1 MSTTVRR
8 SKVPENI
15 LEPFLLCCRNYNFGG
30 QTINLHCQNAVFVFT
45 NEFFSKNQR
54 AFFVNLVFTNF
65 AFHCKILGFLLA
77 QTTNTFNCFMDRTFT
92 ELLFQIFKNCSEFF
106 LASITAMLEV
116 SPNKLL
122 TITEGILLL
131 LFLNKFL
138 DQIQNE
144 EFLKA
149 HKASL
154 IDGLH
159 KKTACHLI
167 YTRIKK
173 MNSPNAN
180 IYRYCS
186 CVWYFNLAEEEQ
198 ISLSVNLNTLATIT
212 YKETPADLYFFLR
225 FVIFN
230 LLLILFRKII

>member
-1 MSTTVRR
+1 M
-8 SKVPENI
+8 N
-15 LEPFLLCCRNYNFGG
+15 
-30 QTINLHCQNAVFVFT
+30 QT
-45 NEFFSKNQR
+45 NEKVLFKGKAILSDWESILPTKRLVRDLNMPH
-54 AFFVNLVFTNF
+54 VENLKKSIMSMHGKFDNV
-65 AFHCKILGFLLA
+65 
-77 QTTNTFNCFMDRTFT
+77 
-92 ELLFQIFKNCSEFF
+92 
-106 LASITAMLEV
+106 ASITAMLEV
-116 SPNKLL
+116 SPDELL

-159 KKTACHLI
+159 RKTACHLI

-180 IYRYCS
+180 IYRYRP

-230 LLLILFRKII
+230 LLLILFRKTIWESILDRLKKETTLKSKVSFMDP